1 LTTPTPERAD
11 LPEPP
16 PPAAPGMGLPRLIAS
31 QIFLHGCMTGMR
43 MGAPLMALREGY
55 SAAAVGLL
63 LALFAVSQVF
73 LALPSGRYADRHGVK
88 RPVAIGV
95 VAAVLG
101 VGVGAAF
108 PVFPVL
114 CASAL
119 AVGGAAGVASIAL
132 QRHVGR
138 VASGTAQMR
147 RAFSWLAIGPAISN
161 FIGPFLVGLLI
172 DHAGFRTAFFAM
184 SLLPLVCWW
193 WVRQAPEMPR
203 APESPAA
210 RAGTAWSLLREPSL
224 RRLLLVNWVLSS
236 SWDVHTF
243 IVPVL
248 GHERGLSASVIGAIL
263 GAFAVAATLVRV
275 LLPLLPS
282 RVREWQVILASM
294 AVSALVFV
302 VYPLVHSPL
311 AMGLCSVVLGLA
323 LGAVQPM
330 IMSLLHHITPEHR
343 QGEALGLRML
353 AITASSVLMPLLFG
367 VAGTVIG
374 ASGLFWTVG
383 AVLAGGTR
391 LASGL
396 RHHDAGDH
404 RP

>member
-1 LTTPTPERAD
+1 
-11 LPEPP
+11 
-16 PPAAPGMGLPRLIAS
+16 MGLPRLIAS

-63 LALFAVSQVF
+63 LAMFAAAQIF
-73 LALPSGRYADRHGVK
+73 LAIPSGRYADRHGLR
-88 RPVAIGV
+88 RPMGLSV
-95 VAAVLG
+95 VAAVA
-101 VGVGAAF
+101 GAALAAAW

-114 CASAL
+114 CLSAL
-119 AVGGAAGVASIAL
+119 LTGGAAGTGVIAL

-138 VASGTAQMR
+138 AASGGDQLR
-147 RAFSWLAIGPAISN
+147 QAFSWLSIGPAISN
-161 FIGPFLVGLLI
+161 FLGPLLVGLLI

-367 VAGTVIG
+367 LAGTAIG
-374 ASGLFWTVG
+374 ATGLFWTVG
-383 AVLAGGTR
+383 VVMTGSTR
-391 LASGL
+391 LVASL
-396 RHHDAGDH
+396 RRYDALPGP
-404 RP
+404 R